1 MDPLTQGVLGAVAV
15 QSFARPNEQ
24 RLAAAVGFL
33 AGTLA
38 DVDVLIRSVEDPL
51 LFLDYHRHFTH
62 SLAFIPVA
70 ATLAWLLLLP
80 FLSLLRWRFAPSDV
94 DRGRLWVF
102 IAVAYGTHGL
112 LDACT
117 TYGTRLLWPF
127 SDARVAWHVVA
138 VIDPGLTLPALAL
151 MIWAWRRHSAK
162 LGRLGLAWILL
173 CLALGFVQRERA
185 DALLEK
191 LAASRGETIER
202 GGAKPTLF
210 NLFLWRGVW
219 QNGDQLH
226 VAALRPGIF
235 GPDRVSEVA
244 SAPAFQALPGLDP
257 GSTAAND
264 IERFR
269 HFSDG
274 WLVALEPDE
283 PGKPLIGDFR
293 YATLP
298 DQIRPLWAIRIDPAQ
313 PEKHADYV
321 TMRKVDPETLARFRA
336 MVAGSALEP
345 WP

>member
-38 DVDVLIRSVEDPL
+38 DFDVFIQSAEDPL

-62 SLAFIPVA
+62 SLIFIPVA
-70 ATLAWLLLLP
+70 ATVVWLLLVPFLAWLRQRL
-80 FLSLLRWRFAPSDV
+80 AVSDV
-94 DRGRLWVF
+94 GRGRLWLF
-102 IAVAYGTHGL
+102 IAAAYGTHGL

-151 MIWAWRRHSAK
+151 MIWAWRWRSPK
-162 LGRLGLAWILL
+162 LGRFALAWILVWL
-173 CLALGFVQRERA
+173 SFGVVQRERA

-219 QNGDQLH
+219 KSGDQLH

-244 SAPAFQALPGLDP
+244 SAPAFSSLPGLDP

-298 DQIRPLWAIRIDPAQ
+298 DQISPLWAIRIDPAQ

-336 MVAGSALEP
+336 MVDGSALKP